1 MSWGRFLIAAVIVS
15 VLLLPLAPAI
25 SPILADIGEPLRTV
39 VIVAGALALFLV
51 VDRMLAWLVGRLDGM
66 RTSHRTKRQD

>member
-1 MSWGRFLIAAVIVS
+1 MSWGRFLIVAVIVS

-25 SPILADIGEPLRTV
+25 SPVLAGIGEPLRTV

-51 VDRMLAWLVGRLDGM
+51 VDRLLALLLDRLDGM
-66 RTSHRTKRQD
+66 RTSNRTKRQD